1 MAKKQLRIKH
11 YDLERLASQ
20 WLGKSFSVILLKG
33 AVFEAHASALDKGLL
48 KCTDAAGLEH
58 NFPISDIKEIILN
71 FPVAEHAQTSA
82 D

>member
-1 MAKKQLRIKH
+1 MAKKQQRIRSR
-11 YDLERLASQ
+11 DLESSASQ
-20 WLGKSFSVILLKG
+20 WLGRTFSVVLLQG
-33 AVFEAHASALDKGLL
+33 AVFEVSARALDKGLL
-48 KCTDAAGLEH
+48 KCRDAAGLEH